1 MKNKYID
8 LAYKE
13 ALKAYKCDEVPVGAV
28 IVLNGKVIAKAYNKK
43 VSSNDVCAHAEILA
57 IKKASAKL
65 KDWRLVDCEMY
76 VTLEPCPMCA
86 GAILNSRIRKVFIGT
101 QEPRSGAAGSKINL
115 FENYNYNHKVEYEVG
130 ILESECKEIIQLFF
144 KRLRNKSK

>member
-86 GAILNSRIRKVFIGT
+86 GAIEQSRIKKVYIGT
-101 QEPRSGAAGSKINL
+101 KSNFSSNQEIIDKIFNNRE
-115 FENYNYNHKVEYEVG
+115 FYHRVEYEYLNDLNCSE
-130 ILESECKEIIQLFF
+130 ILKYFF
-144 KRLRNKSK
+144 AKKREK